1 MNRDAH
7 STLGHE
13 SLPTMIARRHVFHI
27 GGYDPITPDTQLARF
42 RRSLSSFQTTWNVSA
57 AAPGP
62 ARSNEVSASWSAATS
77 GPNWN
82 TETSYEMLRWDDL
95 ILRDHSR
102 GMWSRLG
109 ASMVT
114 LGDWIVTGT
123 LFRFMRS
130 SWKYAGFFLFPY
142 LWVAAFALCGA
153 GAGFVLAWLAGLH
166 GVAAFAF
173 GAMVAVAV
181 FVALLRWLG
190 WKKPIN
196 HVFDDWIFSRQFVY
210 GQRPLMDARVDEFAR
225 AIMARA
231 QAADVEEI
239 VIVGHCLGA
248 ALVMESMA
256 RALKLDPDL
265 TRHGP
270 TICVLTVG
278 ATIPKF
284 ALHPAGTSVRAAT
297 RAVAGETAI
306 RWAEFHARDDAI
318 SFYRFDPV
326 TLKRVGHER
335 GDGRPNIRRVQ
346 MHTMMSPASFK
357 RHRFNFM
364 RLHYQMV
371 MGNEQRAQYDYCM
384 VICGPL
390 PFDEITAPG
399 GGVGRFGPDG
409 SLLTSSALAV
419 SKPAEPPLGASVHAA

>member
-1 MNRDAH
+1 
-7 STLGHE
+7 
-13 SLPTMIARRHVFHI
+13 MIGRRHVFHI
-27 GGYDPITPDTQLARF
+27 GGYDPIVPDTQLARF
-42 RRSLSSFQTTWNVSA
+42 RRSLTSFQKTWNVSA
-57 AAPGP
+57 NAPGP
-62 ARSNEVSASWSAATS
+62 AVSNEVSASWRAESA

-95 ILRDHSR
+95 ILQDHER

-142 LWVAAFALCGA
+142 LWVLGFTLVGASIGFA
-153 GAGFVLAWLAGLH
+153 VTWLAGLH
-166 GVAAFAF
+166 GAIAFVLGALIALAIFTGLLHRF
-173 GAMVAVAV
+173 GW
-181 FVALLRWLG
+181 R
-190 WKKPIN
+190 KPIN

-210 GQRPLMDARVDEFAR
+210 GQRPKMDARIDQFAK
-225 AIMARA
+225 AIVARA
-231 QAADVEEI
+231 QKNDVEEI

-248 ALVMESMA
+248 ALVMESVA
-256 RALKLDPDL
+256 RALQLDPDL

-270 TICVLTVG
+270 TICILTVG

-284 ALHPAGTSVRAAT
+284 ALHPAGEKVRAAT
-297 RAVAGETAI
+297 QVVAREIAI
-306 RWAEFHARDDAI
+306 RWAEYHARDDAI

-326 TLKRVGHER
+326 TLKRVGRER

-346 MHTMMSPASFK
+346 LHSMMDPASFK
-357 RHRFNFM
+357 RHRLNFM
-364 RLHYQMV
+364 RMHYQMV
-371 MGNEQRAQYDYCM
+371 MGNDQRSQYDYCM

-390 PFDEITAPG
+390 PFDEITAPD

-409 SLLTSSALAV
+409 SLLTTQAPALAADAV
-419 SKPAEPPLGASVHAA
+419 ERPSSGTAVHAA

>member
-1 MNRDAH
+1 
-7 STLGHE
+7 
-13 SLPTMIARRHVFHI
+13 MIGRRHVFHI
-27 GGYDPITPDTQLARF
+27 GGYDPIVPDTQLARF
-42 RRSLSSFQTTWNVSA
+42 RRSLASFQKTWNVSA
-57 AAPGP
+57 RVPGE
-62 ARSNEVSASWSAATS
+62 ARSDQVSAGWQVESF
-77 GPNWN
+77 GPNWR

-95 ILRDHSR
+95 ILADHER

-142 LWVAAFALCGA
+142 LWVLGFALLGA
-153 GAGFVLAWLAGLH
+153 AAGFGLTWLAGLH
-166 GVAAFAF
+166 GAPAFVI
-173 GAMVAVAV
+173 GALI
-181 FVALLRWLG
+181 ALGIFTGLLQWYG
-190 WKKPIN
+190 WRKPIN
-196 HVFDDWIFSRQFVY
+196 HVFADWIFSRQFVR
-210 GQRPLMDARVDEFAR
+210 GQRPKMDARVDEFAKAIVSR
-225 AIMARA
+225 AK
-231 QAADVEEI
+231 QNDVEEI

-248 ALVMESMA
+248 ALVMESVA

-265 TRHGP
+265 ARHGP
-270 TICVLTVG
+270 TICILTVG

-297 RAVAGETAI
+297 QVVAGHSEI
-306 RWAEFHARDDAI
+306 RWAEYHARDDAI

-346 MHTMMSPASFK
+346 MHTMMSPESFK

-371 MGNEQRAQYDYCM
+371 MGNDQRSQYDYCM
-384 VICGPL
+384 VLCGPL
-390 PFDEITAPG
+390 AFDDITSPD

-409 SLLTSSALAV
+409 ALLTGSAPTLA
-419 SKPAEPPLGASVHAA
+419 ADGIGEPVTRIHAA